1 MHTLNYVPLCGTS
14 VLRRLISPT
23 FSISVS
29 LIRKGVHLGGFEMSF
44 PAFECCLV
52 CVLVVFCVTDGLKSS
67 RYALVIRAVLVVFV
81 LATH

>member
-1 MHTLNYVPLCGTS
+1 
-14 VLRRLISPT
+14 
-23 FSISVS
+23 
-29 LIRKGVHLGGFEMSF
+29 MSF

-81 LATH
+81 LAKH